1 MSNEGKGAPR
11 RLYRSLLDRKMGG
24 VCGGIA
30 EYFGIDP
37 VIVRLLW
44 VAVTIASLG
53 FGILLYIVALLV
65 VPNNPHQA
73 GPQPVS

>member
-1 MSNEGKGAPR
+1 MSNEGAEAPR
-11 RLYRSLLDRKMGG
+11 RLYRSRRDRKMGG

-30 EYFGIDP
+30 DYFGIDP

-73 GPQPVS
+73 GPQSVS

>member
-1 MSNEGKGAPR
+1 MSNEGAEAPC
-11 RLYRSLLDRKMGG
+11 RLYRSRRDRRMGG
-24 VCGGIA
+24 LCGGIA
-30 EYFGIDP
+30 DYFGIDP

-73 GPQPVS
+73 GPQPVI

>member
-1 MSNEGKGAPR
+1 MSSGGAGAPR
-11 RLYRSLLDRKMGG
+11 RLYRSRLDRKMGG

-44 VAVTIASLG
+44 VAVTIVSMGA
-53 FGILLYIVALLV
+53 GILLYIIALLV
-65 VPNNPHQA
+65 VPSNPHQA
-73 GPQPVS
+73 GPQPVA

>member
-1 MSNEGKGAPR
+1 MNGGTPGAPR
-11 RLYRSLLDRKMGG
+11 RLYRSRADRRMGG

-30 EYFGIDP
+30 EYFGVDP

-44 VAVTIASLG
+44 VGLTIVSFGA
-53 FGILLYIVALLV
+53 GILLYIVALLV

-73 GPQPVS
+73 GPQPV

>member
-1 MSNEGKGAPR
+1 MQDGTPGGPR
-11 RLYRSLLDRKMGG
+11 RLYRSRADRRMGG

-30 EYFGIDP
+30 EYFGVDP

-44 VAVTIASLG
+44 VGLTIVSFGA
-53 FGILLYIVALLV
+53 GILLYIVALLV

-73 GPQPVS
+73 GPQPV